1 MRRSSRS
8 SSGSDWSSQYLKT
21 IDSTEVCVLFRSST
35 FASRIG
41 PKEWTVAR
49 TWAPSSPLNESSST
63 GWPWPSNVHPSDAQR
78 SGTCGASAEPGCETP
93 VRSPFTSATNTG
105 TPRSDSWPAISW
117 RVFVLPVPVA
127 PATSPWRFTIDSG
140 SRIRVAVS
148 TSSPSIAP
156 PKTTAGSSNA

>member
-8 SSGSDWSSQYLKT
+8 SSGSAWSSQYLKT
-21 IDSTEVCVLFRSST
+21 IERTEVCVLFRSST

-49 TWAPSSPLNESSST
+49 TRAPSAPLSDSSST
-63 GWPWPSNVHPSDAQR
+63 GCPCPSKVQASEAHR
-78 SGTCGASAEPGCETP
+78 SGTCGASAVPGCDTP

-105 TPRSDSWPAISW
+105 TPRSESWPAISW

-127 PATSPWRFTIDSG
+127 PATRPWRFTIDSG
-140 SRIRVAVS
+140 RRIRVAVS

-156 PKTTAGSSNA
+156 PKITAGSSNA